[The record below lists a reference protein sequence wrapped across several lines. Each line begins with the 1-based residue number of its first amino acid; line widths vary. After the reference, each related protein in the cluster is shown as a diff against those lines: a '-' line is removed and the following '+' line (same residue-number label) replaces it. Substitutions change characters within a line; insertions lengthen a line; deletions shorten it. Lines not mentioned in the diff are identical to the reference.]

1 MRSRSKCSCRAPAST
16 ATGAPK
22 RDTVRRVKSWFESTF
37 ISLEV
42 PHFRI
47 LWFGTFFS
55 FIAFFM
61 SMIVQSVVAFEISGT
76 NTAVGYVVAAQGGA
90 MMSFGSIGG
99 AYADRWPKRRVIV
112 ICQFITAAVL
122 IAVALLLAAEKLQ
135 LSMLAGAAFI
145 MGTSFAFMGPARQSL
160 VVDLVPDDRRGNAM
174 AVTMIANTA
183 SRVMGPVVAGLLLSM
198 PAFGSKGAYFVMAAL
213 YLLSA
218 LSMAFIPKSIVR
230 PAASDLSVLSSV
242 VEGLTYVWNHAHLRL
257 LVGFFMAVIFIGFPH
272 VTVLPGLLEH
282 VFEIDSTKVSKLF
295 VASAV
300 GALLASVLVAQF
312 ADSPRATLIYTS
324 MAACFGLALIA
335 LAMTPDLSWARWMM
349 LGVGLGSGGFQALN
363 NAVIARETEPEYM
376 GRVMSLTMLAFAGFG
391 LVALPVGMM
400 ADRIGEPGALT
411 VLGSAVML
419 TSCASGY
426 ALWRKARPRAEQP

>member
-1 MRSRSKCSCRAPAST
+1 
-16 ATGAPK
+16 
-22 RDTVRRVKSWFESTF
+22 
-37 ISLEV
+37 
-42 PHFRI
+42 
-47 LWFGTFFS
+47 
-55 FIAFFM
+55 
-61 SMIVQSVVAFEISGT
+61 MIVQSVVAFEISGT